1 MTNEINVK
9 FRIFRIDKLLLNLIK
24 TVNKTKGLIDK
35 SLVKKG
41 FYLLEIQNEKTSF
54 THRLVKM

>member
-1 MTNEINVK
+1 MLNLGYY
-9 FRIFRIDKLLLNLIK
+9 RIDKLLLNLIK